1 MNLTI
6 DRVVEFAGGVE
17 LSMDGYVPIDIKFVD
32 PNDAPPLYWRAGD
45 GRKSLLE
52 VAVLPGSGLLS
63 AITLVI
69 ADIDSIH
76 EVSNCRPDL
85 SCQVCGLP
93 VLCLDL
99 WDASSSGGFSQRFFD
114 NFNCEMQIFLSESAI
129 LLDINKLGSQAVKWG
144 RCGGGVYLGLNNER
158 NVTHLFLD
166 GLTEEDIS
174 NFTRSI

>member
-32 PNDAPPLYWRAGD
+32 PNGAPPLYWRAGD

-69 ADIDSIH
+69 ADIESTH

-85 SCQVCGLP
+85 SCQVSGFP
-93 VLCLDL
+93 VICLDL
-99 WDASSSGGFSQRFFD
+99 WVGSSGGDFSQRFLD
-114 NFNCEMQIFLSESAI
+114 NFNCEVQIFLSEGAI
-129 LLDINKLGSQAVKWG
+129 LLDINKLGNQAVKWV

-158 NVTHLFLD
+158 NITHLFLD
-166 GLTEEDIS
+166 ELTAEDIS